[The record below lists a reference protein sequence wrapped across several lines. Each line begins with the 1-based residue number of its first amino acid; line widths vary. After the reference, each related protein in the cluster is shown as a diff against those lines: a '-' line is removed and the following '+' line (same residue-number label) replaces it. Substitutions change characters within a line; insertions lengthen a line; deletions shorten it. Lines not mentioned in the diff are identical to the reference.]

1 MARISKGELK
11 RRARAER
18 EANHQ
23 VSRELKQREAMNKMT
38 LGLARS
44 EITDEDRARAA
55 KSTLPKSPVRFVD
68 DETRKIKSVD
78 TRYNGSTKPLPV
90 RYVGEM
96 AEREAA
102 AQKEIAQKKK
112 RVAIMVNK
120 SVYQYISDDA
130 DPKTFGR
137 K

>member
-23 VSRELKQREAMNKMT
+23 ASRESKQREALNKMT

-68 DETRKIKSVD
+68 DETRFALH
-78 TRYNGSTKPLPV
+78 P
-90 RYVGEM
+90 
-96 AEREAA
+96 AA
-102 AQKEIAQKKK
+102 PDCSRFDSLWWLRQQS
-112 RVAIMVNK
+112 RSCPRGMC
-120 SVYQYISDDA
+120 
-130 DPKTFGR
+130 
-137 K
+137 

>member
-23 VSRELKQREAMNKMT
+23 AARESKQREVMNKMT

-68 DETRKIKSVD
+68 DETRKLKSVD
-78 TRYNGSTKPLPV
+78 TRFNGSSKPLPV

-112 RVAIMVNK
+112 RVAVLYNK
-120 SVYQYISDDA
+120 GGLQYISDDA

>member
-1 MARISKGELK
+1 
-11 RRARAER
+11 
-18 EANHQ
+18 
-23 VSRELKQREAMNKMT
+23 MT

-68 DETRKIKSVD
+68 DETRKLKSVD
-78 TRYNGSTKPLPV
+78 TRFNGSSKPLPV

-112 RVAIMVNK
+112 RVAVLYNK
-120 SVYQYISDDA
+120 GGLQYISDDA

>member
-18 EANHQ
+18 EASHQ
-23 VSRELKQREAMNKMT
+23 ASRESKQREAMNKMT

-78 TRYNGSTKPLPV
+78 TRYNGSTKPMPV

-112 RVAIMVNK
+112 RVAVLYNK
-120 SVYQYISDDA
+120 GGLQYISDDA

>member
-23 VSRELKQREAMNKMT
+23 AARESKQREAMNKMT

-68 DETRKIKSVD
+68 DETRKLKSVD
-78 TRYNGSTKPLPV
+78 TRFNGSSKPLPCV
-90 RYVGEM
+90 TFSPMLR
-96 AEREAA
+96 
-102 AQKEIAQKKK
+102 
-112 RVAIMVNK
+112 
-120 SVYQYISDDA
+120 
-130 DPKTFGR
+130 KTLANETSKPMSCMLR
-137 K
+137 